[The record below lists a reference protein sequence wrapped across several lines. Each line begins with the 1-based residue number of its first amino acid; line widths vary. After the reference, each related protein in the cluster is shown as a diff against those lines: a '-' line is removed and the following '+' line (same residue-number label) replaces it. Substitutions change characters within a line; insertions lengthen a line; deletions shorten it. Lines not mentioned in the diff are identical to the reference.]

1 MITPLDIQN
10 KQFPKGVRGYKEEDV
25 DGFLDLLTLDYD
37 KVLKEN
43 HELKEAVK
51 NLNSEMNKY
60 KSSQETIYETL
71 ETAKKLMNDISES
84 AEKRASMVLKN
95 AELDGQI
102 IIREAK
108 ESVEKLGEEYTSI
121 KNRLNIFKTRYKSL
135 LESELEKFDVLS
147 SDIFSDKDLED
158 LKSLTGDNTKKNTI
172 LIDKRDI
179 NTSKSK
185 EQSRNDTIET
195 EFGEGLL

>member
-10 KQFPKGVRGYKEEDV
+10 KQFPKVVRGYKEEDV
-25 DGFLDLLTLDYD
+25 DGFLDLVTLDYD

-43 HELKEAVK
+43 HDLKEQVK
-51 NLNSEMNKY
+51 NITMEMNKY

-102 IIREAK
+102 ILREAK
-108 ESVEKLGEEYTSI
+108 ESVEKLGEEYVSI

-158 LKSLTGDNTKKNTI
+158 LKSITGDNRKNTI
-172 LIDKRDI
+172 LIEKREINSNSSNEKDKK
-179 NTSKSK
+179 N
-185 EQSRNDTIET
+185 TIET
-195 EFGEGLL
+195 KFGDGLL

>member
-51 NLNSEMNKY
+51 NLNMEMNKY

-172 LIDKRDI
+172 MIDKRDL
-179 NTSKSK
+179 NTAKSK
-185 EQSRNDTIET
+185 EKIINDTIET
-195 EFGEGLL
+195 KFGEGLL

>member
-10 KQFPKGVRGYKEEDV
+10 KQFPKVVRGYKEEDV
-25 DGFLDLLTLDYD
+25 DGFLDLVTLDYD

-43 HELKEAVK
+43 HDLKEQVK
-51 NLNSEMNKY
+51 NLTLEMNKF

-135 LESELEKFDVLS
+135 LESEIEKFDVLS

-158 LKSLTGDNTKKNTI
+158 LKSITGENKKNTI
-172 LIDKRDI
+172 LIDKREI
-179 NTSKSK
+179 NSNNYLGRGKK
-185 EQSRNDTIET
+185 DTIET
-195 EFGEGLL
+195 KFGDGLL

>member
-25 DGFLDLLTLDYD
+25 DGFLDLVTLDYD
-37 KVLKEN
+37 KALKEN
-43 HELKEAVK
+43 HDLKEQIK
-51 NLNSEMNKY
+51 NITMEMNKY
-60 KSSQETIYETL
+60 KNSQETIYETL

-108 ESVEKLGEEYTSI
+108 ESVEKLGEEYISI

-158 LKSLTGDNTKKNTI
+158 LKSITGDNRKNTI
-172 LIDKRDI
+172 LIDKREI
-179 NTSKSK
+179 NPNSSLEKDK
-185 EQSRNDTIET
+185 KITIET
-195 EFGEGLL
+195 KFGDGLL

>member
-51 NLNSEMNKY
+51 NLTLEMNKY

-179 NTSKSK
+179 NTSNSK
-185 EQSRNDTIET
+185 ENSRHDTIET
-195 EFGEGLL
+195 KFGEGLL